1 MLTWLNCSL
10 MLVCFDIPF
19 AFCLSSLQG
28 SSDFCINPDAYV
40 SKVVEE
46 NAVLSAG
53 ECWDCLW
60 HGVLQLQLS
69 HRTMALTEKFGLCLK
84 QRSWHTVGKKISEAL
99 EKQHSGQ
106 KCACVHQKHLQNIS
120 PALTLRWK

>member
-1 MLTWLNCSL
+1 

-19 AFCLSSLQG
+19 AFCLPSLQG

-69 HRTMALTEKFGLCLK
+69 HRTMALTDKSGLCLK
-84 QRSWHTVGKKISEAL
+84 HRSWHTVGKKISGAL

-106 KCACVHQKHLQNIS
+106 NCACVHQKHLQDIS